1 MSPAKICAGTNYKLS
16 TKLHQKEATVMTA
29 KIISGTEVAK
39 EIRAE
44 LKEKVAKL
52 KADGITPG
60 LVMIRVGEDPAS
72 VSYVTGKEQACEEIG
87 IWSQT
92 YVLPESASEAELLAK
107 VEEMNKAEH
116 VDGILVQLPLPKHI
130 DAEKVLTLI
139 DPAKDVDGFHPVNV
153 GKMLIGDPYFMPC
166 TPHGA
171 VELMVRSGNSPEGK
185 HVVICGRS
193 NIVGK
198 PLIAILIQKKE
209 HANATV
215 TVVHTGTKNMA
226 EITRQ
231 ADILVAAMGSPEVIK
246 ADMVRE
252 GAVVIDV
259 GVNRVGMKPS
269 KKDPSK
275 MVADLRGDVDFEA
288 VKEKASAITPVPGGV
303 GPMTITMLMVNTV
316 ISAERRAARSK

>member
-1 MSPAKICAGTNYKLS
+1 
-16 TKLHQKEATVMTA
+16 MTA
-29 KIISGTEVAK
+29 KIISGNEVAK
-39 EIRAE
+39 EIRGELTQRASK
-44 LKEKVAKL
+44 LKEQ
-52 KADGITPG
+52 GITPG

-72 VSYVTGKEQACEEIG
+72 VSYVSGKEKAAEEIG
-87 IWSQT
+87 VWSQT
-92 YVLPESASEAELLAK
+92 IVLAESASEEELLSK

-130 DAEKVLTLI
+130 NADKVLNLI

-171 VELMVRSGNSPEGK
+171 VELMIRSGNPPEGK

-198 PLIAILIQKKE
+198 PLMAMLVQKNKR
-209 HANATV
+209 ANATV
-215 TVVHTGTKNMA
+215 TVVHTGTKNIA
-226 EITRQ
+226 EITTQ

-246 ADMVRE
+246 ADMVKE

-259 GVNRVGMKPS
+259 GVNRVGWKPS

-275 MVADLRGDVDFEA
+275 QVPDLRGDVDFET

-316 ISAERRAARSK
+316 VAAERRADRRKK

>member
-1 MSPAKICAGTNYKLS
+1 
-16 TKLHQKEATVMTA
+16 MTA
-29 KIISGTEVAK
+29 KIISGNEIAK

-44 LKEKVAKL
+44 LKERVSKL
-52 KADGITPG
+52 KERGVTPG
-60 LVMIRVGEDPAS
+60 LVMIRVGEDPGS
-72 VSYVTGKEQACEEIG
+72 VSYVSGKEKAAEEIG
-87 IWSQT
+87 VWSQT
-92 YVLPESASEAELLAK
+92 IVLPESASEEELLSK

-130 DAEKVLTLI
+130 NADKVLNAI

-153 GKMLIGDPYFMPC
+153 GKMLIGNPYFMPC

-171 VELMVRSGNSPEGK
+171 VELMIRSGNPPAGK

-198 PLIAILIQKKE
+198 PLMAMLVQKNE
-209 HANATV
+209 RANATV

-231 ADILVAAMGSPEVIK
+231 ADILVAAMGSAEVIK
-246 ADMVRE
+246 PDMVKE
-252 GAVVIDV
+252 GVVVIDV
-259 GVNRVGMKPS
+259 GVNQVGWKPS
-269 KKDPSK
+269 KADPSK
-275 MVADLRGDVDFEA
+275 QVRDLRGDVEFET

-303 GPMTITMLMVNTV
+303 GPMTVTMLMVNTV
-316 ISAERRAARSK
+316 VAAERRAERKRK

>member
-1 MSPAKICAGTNYKLS
+1 
-16 TKLHQKEATVMTA
+16 MTA
-29 KIISGTEVAK
+29 KVISGNEVAK

-44 LKEKVAKL
+44 LKERVAKL
-52 KADGITPG
+52 KERGITPG

-72 VSYVTGKEQACEEIG
+72 VSYVSGKEKAAEEIG
-87 IWSQT
+87 VWTQT
-92 YVLPESASEAELLAK
+92 IVLPENASEKELLSK
-107 VEEMNKAEH
+107 VEGMNKAEH

-130 DAEKVLTLI
+130 NADKVLTLI
-139 DPAKDVDGFHPVNV
+139 DPAKDVDGFHPINV

-171 VELMVRSGNSPEGK
+171 VELMIRSGNPPEGK

-198 PLIAILIQKKE
+198 PLMAMLVQKNKR
-209 HANATV
+209 ANATV

-246 ADMVRE
+246 ADMVKQ

-259 GVNRVGMKPS
+259 GVNRVGWKPS
-269 KKDPSK
+269 KSDPTK
-275 MVADLRGDVDFEA
+275 QVPDLRGDVDFEA

-316 ISAERRAARSK
+316 VAAERRAERKKK

>member
-1 MSPAKICAGTNYKLS
+1 
-16 TKLHQKEATVMTA
+16 MTA
-29 KIISGTEVAK
+29 KIISGNEVAK

-44 LKEKVAKL
+44 LKERVTKL
-52 KADGITPG
+52 KERGVTPG

-72 VSYVTGKEQACEEIG
+72 VSYVSGKEKAAEEIG
-87 IWSQT
+87 VWTQT
-92 YVLPESASEAELLAK
+92 IVLPENASEEQLLAK

-130 DAEKVLTLI
+130 NADKVLNLI

-171 VELMVRSGNSPEGK
+171 VELMVRSGNPPDGK

-198 PLIAILIQKKE
+198 PLMAMLVQKNKR
-209 HANATV
+209 ANATV
-215 TVVHTGTKNMA
+215 TVVHTGTRNMA

-246 ADMVRE
+246 ADMVKE

-259 GVNRVGMKPS
+259 GVNRVGWKPS
-269 KKDPSK
+269 KTDPTK
-275 MVADLRGDVDFEA
+275 QVPDLRGDVDFEA

-316 ISAERRAARSK
+316 VAAERRAERKRK

>member
-1 MSPAKICAGTNYKLS
+1 
-16 TKLHQKEATVMTA
+16 MTA
-29 KIISGTEVAK
+29 KIISGNEVAK

-44 LKEKVAKL
+44 LKERVSKL
-52 KADGITPG
+52 KKRGVTPG

-72 VSYVTGKEQACEEIG
+72 VSYVSGKEKAAEEIG
-87 IWSQT
+87 VWSQT
-92 YVLPESASEAELLAK
+92 IVLPESASEEELLSK
-107 VEEMNKAEH
+107 VKEMNKAEH

-130 DAEKVLTLI
+130 NADKVLNLI
-139 DPAKDVDGFHPVNV
+139 DPAKDVDGFHPINV

-171 VELMVRSGNSPEGK
+171 VELMIRSGNSPEGK

-198 PLIAILIQKKE
+198 PLMAMLVQKNKR
-209 HANATV
+209 ANATV

-246 ADMVRE
+246 PDMVKE

-259 GVNRVGMKPS
+259 GVNRVGWKPS

-275 MVADLRGDVDFEA
+275 QVADLRGDVEFET

-316 ISAERRAARSK
+316 VAAERRAERMRK

>member
-1 MSPAKICAGTNYKLS
+1 
-16 TKLHQKEATVMTA
+16 MTA

-44 LKEKVAKL
+44 LKERVDKV
-52 KADGITPG
+52 KAQGVTPG
-60 LVMIRVGEDPAS
+60 LVIIRVGDDPAS
-72 VSYVTGKEQACEEIG
+72 VSYVTGKEQAAEEIG
-87 IWSQT
+87 VWSET
-92 YVLPESASEAELLAK
+92 YVLPETASEEELLSK
-107 VEEMNKAEH
+107 VAEMNKAEH
-116 VDGILVQLPLPKHI
+116 VDGILVQLPVPKHI
-130 DAEKVLTLI
+130 DADKVLNLI
-139 DPAKDVDGFHPVNV
+139 DPAKDVDGFHPINV

-198 PLIAILIQKKE
+198 PLMAMLVQKKQ
-209 HANATV
+209 HANATLS
-215 TVVHTGTKNMA
+215 VVHTGTKNMA

-231 ADILVAAMGSPEVIK
+231 ADILVAAMGSPEIIK
-246 ADMVRE
+246 ADMVKE

-303 GPMTITMLMVNTV
+303 GPMTITMLMMNTV
-316 ISAERRAARSK
+316 VAAERRAARAK

>member
-1 MSPAKICAGTNYKLS
+1 
-16 TKLHQKEATVMTA
+16 MTA
-29 KIISGTEVAK
+29 KVISGNEVAK

-44 LKEKVAKL
+44 LKERVTKL
-52 KADGITPG
+52 KERGITPG

-72 VSYVTGKEQACEEIG
+72 VSYVSGKEKAAEEIG
-87 IWSQT
+87 VWTQT
-92 YVLPESASEAELLAK
+92 IVLPENASEKELLSK
-107 VEEMNKAEH
+107 VEGMNKAEH

-130 DAEKVLTLI
+130 NADKVLTLI
-139 DPAKDVDGFHPVNV
+139 DPTKDVDGFHPINV

-171 VELMVRSGNSPEGK
+171 VELMIRSGNPPEGK

-198 PLIAILIQKKE
+198 PLMAMLVQKNKR
-209 HANATV
+209 ANATV

-246 ADMVRE
+246 ADMVKQ

-259 GVNRVGMKPS
+259 GVNRVGWKPS
-269 KKDPSK
+269 KSDPTK
-275 MVADLRGDVDFEA
+275 QVPDLRGDVDFEA

-316 ISAERRAARSK
+316 VAAERRAERKKK

>member
-1 MSPAKICAGTNYKLS
+1 
-16 TKLHQKEATVMTA
+16 MTA
-29 KIISGTEVAK
+29 KIISGNEVAK

-44 LKEKVAKL
+44 LKERVSKL
-52 KADGITPG
+52 KERGVTPG

-72 VSYVTGKEQACEEIG
+72 VSYVSGKEKAAEEIG
-87 IWSQT
+87 VWSQT
-92 YVLPESASEAELLAK
+92 IVLPESASEEELLSK
-107 VEEMNKAEH
+107 VAEMNKAEH

-130 DAEKVLTLI
+130 NADKVLNLI

-171 VELMVRSGNSPEGK
+171 VELMIRSGNPPEGK

-198 PLIAILIQKKE
+198 PLMAMLVQKNKR
-209 HANATV
+209 ANATV

-246 ADMVRE
+246 PDMVKE

-259 GVNRVGMKPS
+259 GVNRVGWKPS
-269 KKDPSK
+269 KLDPSK
-275 MVADLRGDVDFEA
+275 QVADLRGDVEFET

-316 ISAERRAARSK
+316 VAAERRAERIRK

>member
-1 MSPAKICAGTNYKLS
+1 
-16 TKLHQKEATVMTA
+16 MTA
-29 KIISGTEVAK
+29 KIISGNEVAK

-44 LKEKVAKL
+44 LKERVSRL
-52 KADGITPG
+52 KEQGVTPG
-60 LVMIRVGEDPAS
+60 LVMLRVGEDPAS
-72 VSYVTGKEQACEEIG
+72 VSYVSGKEKAAEEIG
-87 IWSQT
+87 VWSQT
-92 YVLPESASEAELLAK
+92 IVLPESASEEELLSK

-130 DAEKVLTLI
+130 IADKVLNLI

-171 VELMVRSGNSPEGK
+171 VELMVRSGNPPEGK

-198 PLIAILIQKKE
+198 PLMAMLVQKNKR
-209 HANATV
+209 ANATV

-246 ADMVRE
+246 ADMVKE
-252 GAVVIDV
+252 GVVVIDV
-259 GVNRVGMKPS
+259 GVNRVGWKPS

-275 MVADLRGDVDFEA
+275 QVADLRGDVEFET

-316 ISAERRAARSK
+316 VAAERRAERMRK

>member
-1 MSPAKICAGTNYKLS
+1 
-16 TKLHQKEATVMTA
+16 MTA
-29 KIISGTEVAK
+29 KIISGNEVAK

-44 LKEKVAKL
+44 LKERVSKL
-52 KADGITPG
+52 KEQGVTPG

-72 VSYVTGKEQACEEIG
+72 VSYVSGKEKAAEEIG
-87 IWSQT
+87 VWSQT
-92 YVLPESASEAELLAK
+92 IVLPEIAPEDELLSK
-107 VEEMNKAEH
+107 VKEMNKAEH

-130 DAEKVLTLI
+130 NADKVLNLI

-171 VELMVRSGNSPEGK
+171 VELMIRSGNPPDGK

-198 PLIAILIQKKE
+198 PLMAMLVQKNKR
-209 HANATV
+209 ANATV

-231 ADILVAAMGSPEVIK
+231 ADILVAAMGSAEVIK
-246 ADMVRE
+246 PDMVKE

-259 GVNRVGMKPS
+259 GVNRVGWKPS

-275 MVADLRGDVDFEA
+275 QVADLRGDVEFET

-316 ISAERRAARSK
+316 VAAERRAERQGK

>member
-1 MSPAKICAGTNYKLS
+1 
-16 TKLHQKEATVMTA
+16 MTA
-29 KIISGTEVAK
+29 KIISGNEVAK

-44 LKEKVAKL
+44 LKERATKL
-52 KADGITPG
+52 KERGITPG
-60 LVMIRVGEDPAS
+60 LVMVRVGEDPAS
-72 VSYVTGKEQACEEIG
+72 VSYVSGKEKAAEEIG
-87 IWSQT
+87 VWTQT
-92 YVLPESASEAELLAK
+92 IVFPENASEQELLSK
-107 VEEMNKAEH
+107 VEEMNEAEH

-130 DAEKVLTLI
+130 NADKVLNLI
-139 DPAKDVDGFHPVNV
+139 EPAKDVDGFHPVNV

-171 VELMVRSGNSPEGK
+171 VELMVRSGNPPEGK

-198 PLIAILIQKKE
+198 PLMAMLVQKNKR
-209 HANATV
+209 ANATV

-246 ADMVRE
+246 ADMLKE
-252 GAVVIDV
+252 GVVVIDV
-259 GVNRVGMKPS
+259 GVNRVGWKPS
-269 KKDPSK
+269 KLDPNK
-275 MVADLRGDVDFEA
+275 QVADLRGDVEFET

-316 ISAERRAARSK
+316 VAAERRAERKSK

>member
-1 MSPAKICAGTNYKLS
+1 
-16 TKLHQKEATVMTA
+16 MTA

-198 PLIAILIQKKE
+198 PLMAMLIQKKE

-316 ISAERRAARSK
+316 ISAERRAAHSK

>member
-1 MSPAKICAGTNYKLS
+1 
-16 TKLHQKEATVMTA
+16 MTA

-39 EIRAE
+39 EIRVE
-44 LKEKVAKL
+44 LKERVSKL
-52 KADGITPG
+52 KERGVTPG

-72 VSYVTGKEQACEEIG
+72 VSYVSGKEKAAEEIG
-87 IWSQT
+87 VWSQT
-92 YVLPESASEAELLAK
+92 IVLPESASEEELLSK

-130 DAEKVLTLI
+130 NADKVLTLI
-139 DPAKDVDGFHPVNV
+139 DPAKDVDGFHPINV

-171 VELMVRSGNSPEGK
+171 VELMIRSGNPPEGK

-198 PLIAILIQKKE
+198 PLMAMLVQKNKR
-209 HANATV
+209 ANATV

-231 ADILVAAMGSPEVIK
+231 ADILVAAMGSAEVIK
-246 ADMVRE
+246 ADMVKE

-259 GVNRVGMKPS
+259 GVNRVGWKPS

-275 MVADLRGDVDFEA
+275 QVADLRGDIEFET

-303 GPMTITMLMVNTV
+303 GPMTINMLMVNTV
-316 ISAERRAARSK
+316 VAAERRAERMRK

>member
-1 MSPAKICAGTNYKLS
+1 
-16 TKLHQKEATVMTA
+16 MTA
-29 KIISGTEVAK
+29 KIISGNEVAK

-44 LKEKVAKL
+44 LKERVTKL
-52 KADGITPG
+52 KERGVTPG

-72 VSYVTGKEQACEEIG
+72 VSYVSGKEKAAEEIG
-87 IWSQT
+87 VWSQT
-92 YVLPESASEAELLAK
+92 IVFPENASEKELLSK
-107 VEEMNKAEH
+107 VTEMNKAKH

-130 DAEKVLTLI
+130 DADKVLTLI

-153 GKMLIGDPYFMPC
+153 GKMLIGNPYFMPC

-171 VELMVRSGNSPEGK
+171 VELMIRSGNPPEGK

-198 PLIAILIQKKE
+198 PLMAMLVQKNKR
-209 HANATV
+209 ANATV

-246 ADMVRE
+246 PDMVKE

-259 GVNRVGMKPS
+259 GVNRVGWKPS
-269 KKDPSK
+269 KADPTK
-275 MVADLRGDVDFEA
+275 QVADLRGDVEFET

-316 ISAERRAARSK
+316 VAAERRAERIGK